1 MKLVNQN
8 MIVLGMSGKLGV
20 GKNFLS
26 DHFVVPRLIEI
37 FKEQDIQLLPY
48 YFSFGSFI
56 KSEIYARDMTNTL
69 SFHNLFVEKT
79 TEVREHLQRYGTEV
93 GRQTVRSDV
102 WIRQLE
108 SWISI
113 QQYQLSQLPVKTRR
127 TMVPLYIV
135 QDIRFENELAYI
147 KSLPNSLVIRVV
159 APKRNEERHVM
170 EKCNRYHPSEID
182 LDGLPFEHIVH
193 NDIGEADDVLRQ
205 LENIVKRW
213 TSKVDLK
220 IYDDLGK

>member
-1 MKLVNQN
+1 MKLRNEN

-20 GKNFLS
+20 GKNYLS

-37 FKEQDIQLLPY
+37 FKEQGIQLLPY

-79 TEVREHLQRYGTEV
+79 TEVREYLQTYGTEV
-93 GRQTVRSDV
+93 GRQTVRPDV
-102 WIRQLE
+102 WIRQLQI
-108 SWISI
+108 WISI
-113 QQYQLSQLPVKTRR
+113 QQYQLSQLPLNIRR
-127 TMVPLYIV
+127 TMVPLFIV
-135 QDIRFENELAYI
+135 QDIRFENELAYVQ
-147 KSLPNSLVIRVV
+147 SLPNNLVIRVV
-159 APKRNEERHVM
+159 APKRNQERHTM
-170 EKCNRYHPSEID
+170 EGSNKYHPSEID
-182 LDGLPFEHIVH
+182 LDSLPFEHVVH
-193 NDIGEADDVLRQ
+193 NDIDEGGVLHE
-205 LENIVKRW
+205 LENVVKRW